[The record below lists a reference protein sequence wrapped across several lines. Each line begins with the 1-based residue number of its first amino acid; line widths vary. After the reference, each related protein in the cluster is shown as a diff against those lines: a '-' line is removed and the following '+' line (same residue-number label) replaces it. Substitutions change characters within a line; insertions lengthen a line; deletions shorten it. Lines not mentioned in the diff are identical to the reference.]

1 MRQWRRSNPS
11 PRFSSKVEL
20 SLPVTVADLPAYTDI
35 IDVRSPGEFSED
47 HIPGAVN
54 LPVQDDAERER
65 VGTLYKQISSFKAKK
80 NNTTQKTHNIAKHL
94 DAWFID
100 KPKSYRPLVY

>member
-20 SLPVTVADLPAYTDI
+20 SLPVSVADLPAYTDI

-47 HIPGAVN
+47 HIPGAVY
-54 LPVQDDAERER
+54 LPVLDDAERER
-65 VGTLYKQISSFKAKK
+65 VGTLYMQISSFEAK
-80 NNTTQKTHNIAKHL
+80 QVGAALVSRNIAKHL
-94 DAWFID
+94 DAWFI
-100 KPKSYRPLVY
+100 